1 MKTVPAKTILQKNK
15 SSGWFGNDYN
25 TNLYRGCCHG
35 CIYCDSRSDC
45 YHIENFDTVC
55 AKENALTILRDELK
69 RKVRSGVI
77 GTGSMSDPY
86 NPFEEK
92 ELLTR
97 HALELI
103 SAYQFGVTVITK
115 SALITRDIDIY
126 REISE
131 YSPVLCKMTITTAD
145 DDLCKLIEPNVS
157 RSSERFQAL
166 AKMADNGIFTG
177 VTMMP
182 ILPFLEDIEQNII
195 SIVRTAHECGVRC
208 IYPAFGMT
216 LRSNQREYYL
226 NKLDEIFP
234 DKNLKAKY
242 ISVYGNNYKC
252 ICPDAKR
259 LWNIFVSEC
268 QRFGIL
274 YKMPDIISAYQQ
286 GYGNLQLSFF

>member
-1 MKTVPAKTILQKNK
+1 
-15 SSGWFGNDYN
+15 
-25 TNLYRGCCHG
+25 
-35 CIYCDSRSDC
+35 
-45 YHIENFDTVC
+45 
-55 AKENALTILRDELK
+55 
-69 RKVRSGVI
+69 
-77 GTGSMSDPY
+77 
-86 NPFEEK
+86 
-92 ELLTR
+92 
-97 HALELI
+97 
-103 SAYQFGVTVITK
+103 
-115 SALITRDIDIY
+115 
-126 REISE
+126 
-131 YSPVLCKMTITTAD
+131 
-145 DDLCKLIEPNVS
+145 
-157 RSSERFQAL
+157 
-166 AKMADNGIFTG
+166 
-177 VTMMP
+177 MP
-182 ILPFLEDIEQNII
+182 ILPFIEDSEQNII

-216 LRSNQREYYL
+216 LRNNQREYYL